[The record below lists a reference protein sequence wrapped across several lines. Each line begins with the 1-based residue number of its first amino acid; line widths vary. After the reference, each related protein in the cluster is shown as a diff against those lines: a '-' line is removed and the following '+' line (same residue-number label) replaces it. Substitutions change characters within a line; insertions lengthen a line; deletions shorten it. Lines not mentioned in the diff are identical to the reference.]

1 MTDEMYFGLPLVAL
15 VAIAAWTLFRK
26 PNRHHRIDHVAA
38 HKRKLTRN
46 AFKSRIGRPYREYV

>member
-1 MTDEMYFGLPLVAL
+1 MTDEMYFGLAL
-15 VAIAAWTLFRK
+15 LPIIAIAAWTTFRK

-38 HKRKLTRN
+38 YKRRISRN